1 MGKGKNNIQSASSTG
16 YDDDDERSLSRLMLD
31 ENSWGPLSTS
41 RKVSLSS
48 RSARIELR
56 DKLYVG
62 FIKRK
67 KKGSNGARLIYF
79 LLAPIPPAGWQLL
92 TGEGKVCTDRIR
104 LSALCW
110 AGKNQRALVQ
120 CCAGIEASHTKRTQ
134 TFIIRVMYTQS
145 SMARCSVPF
154 MMSQWT
160 SS

>member
-92 TGEGKVCTDRIR
+92 TGEGKACTDRIR

-110 AGKNQRALVQ
+110 AGKNQRGSCSMLCWNRSQSYEENPDIYYKSYV
-120 CCAGIEASHTKRTQ
+120 HTE
-134 TFIIRVMYTQS
+134 FNG
-145 SMARCSVPF
+145 
-154 MMSQWT
+154 
-160 SS
+160 